1 MYFYYDKIVLDKIII
16 FIGKCTMGIYLLHL
30 IVRDRIIKWGFLI
43 WMISIG
49 VNSMVAVIV
58 QSLEIL
64 VISYIFTLILGKILV
79 IKVIVGK

>member
-49 VNSMVAVIV
+49 VNSMIAVIV